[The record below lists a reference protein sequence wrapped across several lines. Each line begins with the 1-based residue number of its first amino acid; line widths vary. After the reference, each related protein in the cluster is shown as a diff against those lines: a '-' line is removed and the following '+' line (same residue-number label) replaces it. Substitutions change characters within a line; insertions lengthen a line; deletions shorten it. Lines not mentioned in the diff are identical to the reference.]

1 MPMLTDGEAAS
12 QQQLLCSC
20 SSPQHKGDGHLQ
32 REQQGEHCTASEPV
46 GSQGCPA
53 AAEGNACRQLSS
65 PGFHSAADN
74 REISDSLQ
82 SREALPPAQQGQG
95 ISDRIRAID
104 MANTSLKECSF
115 LVR

>member
-1 MPMLTDGEAAS
+1 MLTDGEAAS

-53 AAEGNACRQLSS
+53 AAEGNACKQLSS

-104 MANTSLKECSF
+104 TANTSLKECSF